1 HHSRGL
7 LVDHPARG
15 HHLHHD
21 RGRRMR
27 IPKAPLVLT
36 MMILAIV
43 VQTTLLGQV
52 RSWAPDLVVL
62 MVILFALTRI
72 RAEFVLLIGLRAVVY
87 TTVAYAAMRTIHYA
101 EIGRVT
107 MGLWAGVLT
116 FMALALVIVL
126 GTLFGQTNVVGPDVG
141 SRMIVIPLLNAGLAA
156 LSAPLFVR
164 IVDRDTG
171 IFGYS

>member
-1 HHSRGL
+1 
-7 LVDHPARG
+7 
-15 HHLHHD
+15 
-21 RGRRMR
+21 MR

-72 RAEFVLLIGLRAVVY
+72 RAEFVLLIGFSSGLILDLIGTSLIGLRAVVY

>member
-1 HHSRGL
+1 
-7 LVDHPARG
+7 
-15 HHLHHD
+15 
-21 RGRRMR
+21 MR

-62 MVILFALTRI
+62 MVILFALSRI
-72 RAEFVLLIGLRAVVY
+72 RAEFVLLIGFSSGLILDLIGTSLIGLRAVVY

>member
-1 HHSRGL
+1 
-7 LVDHPARG
+7 
-15 HHLHHD
+15 
-21 RGRRMR
+21 MR

-36 MMILAIV
+36 MMILVIV

-72 RAEFVLLIGLRAVVY
+72 RAEFVLLIGFSSGLILDLIGTSLIGLRAVVY

>member
-1 HHSRGL
+1 
-7 LVDHPARG
+7 
-15 HHLHHD
+15 
-21 RGRRMR
+21 MR

-72 RAEFVLLIGLRAVVY
+72 RAEFVLLIGFSSVLILDLIGTSLIGLRAVVY